1 MGRMQFMI
9 TQQETMLRIVDTFH
23 RRAERM
29 WTRISDIAEAPPGLA
44 GNDDDNADPA
54 DDAVLAAVPD
64 AVLAAVPDLRIPAA
78 DADAQQ
84 VGTPISQVGQVGSGS
99 AGSGLSGSTSS
110 PLEIIEPRM

>member
-1 MGRMQFMI
+1 
-9 TQQETMLRIVDTFH
+9 
-23 RRAERM
+23 M

-54 DDAVLAAVPD
+54 DD

-99 AGSGLSGSTSS
+99 AGSGLSGSESS
-110 PLEIIEPRM
+110 PLVIIEVPRI